1 MSSEKKRA
9 ILVLF
14 NIVFHV
20 SLSSF
25 CFLWFNKS
33 LKDFT
38 YCFTSTHHLSSFC
51 LYFDS
56 RRIHEIHSFFPVN
69 FLLQFMTCSSL
80 TPRRWFTEA
89 LRCINDL
96 VHSEFPISA
105 LPCCSVFI
113 MISSDLS
120 YRDRIMFTGK
130 WWFFTFLDR
139 EKCSTFLHQRHLRYK

>member
-33 LKDFT
+33 QRFYLLFHVNASLVQ
-38 YCFTSTHHLSSFC
+38 F
-51 LYFDS
+51 LYFNR
-56 RRIHEIHSFFPVN
+56 RRIMRFMFFSSILP
-69 FLLQFMTCSSL
+69 FTILTCSSL
-80 TPRRWFTEA
+80 TPRSWFTESI
-89 LRCINDL
+89 RSINDL

-120 YRDRIMFTGK
+120 YRDRITFTGE
-130 WWFFTFLDR
+130 WCFFTILDT